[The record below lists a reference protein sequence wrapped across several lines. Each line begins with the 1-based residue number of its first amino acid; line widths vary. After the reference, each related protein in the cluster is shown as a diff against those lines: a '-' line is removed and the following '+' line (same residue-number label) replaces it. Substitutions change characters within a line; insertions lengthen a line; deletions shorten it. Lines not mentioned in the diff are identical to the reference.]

1 MLKCLFVK
9 ARRRLSKSSGLF
21 VATSIFVLTAVSSN
35 AQAQGWNLDA
45 LESAYD
51 DFSDYLSE
59 MGKFSDEDW
68 RVRVGAAIGTTPD
81 FSGSDRYEIRALPV
95 FQIRYKDDVWIDPL
109 GVRVKV
115 WSNECCRILAQAG
128 ISTGRN
134 PRVDSKAF
142 RLPDISTGADVG
154 FTFEGRVARFVAF
167 RLRARH
173 EVAGGHGGVGL
184 SAAVGTIIRTGPF
197 EFIPEIATEWK
208 NGTYMNAYYGVPLSA
223 TAATGYNAYSPG
235 AGFEEAAVRLTSFYD
250 LSEKWQLV
258 VRGEAKLLL
267 SEAKNA
273 PFVEQDGDDFQGLFG
288 MGILYTF

>member
-9 ARRRLSKSSGLF
+9 ARRRLSRCSGLF
-21 VATSIFVLTAVSSN
+21 VATSIFVLTTVSSN

-115 WSNECCRILAQAG
+115 WSNECCRLLAQAG

-142 RLPDISTGADVG
+142 LLPDISTGADVG
-154 FTFEGRVARFVAF
+154 VTFEGRVARFVAF

-173 EVAGGHGGVGL
+173 EVAGGHGGMGL

-208 NGTYMNAYYGVPLSA
+208 NGTYMNAYYGVPLIA